1 MSNSEGD
8 SRRCP
13 RRKERVSQ
21 EDSLDPGSPAVV
33 SAACD
38 LNPNLLSTG

>member
-1 MSNSEGD
+1 MRNYEGD
-8 SRRCP
+8 RRRCP

-21 EDSLDPGSPAVV
+21 EESLDPGSPVVV

-38 LNPNLLSTG
+38 LNPDPLSTS